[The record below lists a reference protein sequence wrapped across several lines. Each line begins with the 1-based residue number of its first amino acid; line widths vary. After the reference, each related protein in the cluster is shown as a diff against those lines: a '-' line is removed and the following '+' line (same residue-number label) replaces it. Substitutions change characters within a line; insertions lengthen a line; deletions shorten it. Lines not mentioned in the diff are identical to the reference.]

1 MKTVLLYGDSFFWG
15 VDGVRADRQERDDR
29 IGVICQKLLQDRFD
43 VVTEGLRGRTMFGE
57 NVYFPER
64 DGLAQFG
71 PIFASHLPID
81 VVVIMLGSND
91 LNSKT
96 RHSPKDIAD
105 ALDAYVEKMKFW
117 CDFMKYNLPKM
128 LVVSPPHIDESS
140 LTVFKEIFAG
150 SASYIDELSDKL
162 QEKASQNGFAFLDAR
177 NIVESIDT
185 DGIHIDAVNNKKLA
199 TAISQKILEIS

>member
-15 VDGVRADRQERDDR
+15 VDGSQAARHERDDR
-29 IGVICQKLLQDRFD
+29 IGVICQNLLQDRFD

-57 NVYFPER
+57 NAYFPER

-81 VVVIMLGSND
+81 VIVIMLGSND

-96 RHSPKDIAD
+96 RHDPKDIAD
-105 ALDAYVEKMKFW
+105 ALDSYVEKMKFW
-117 CDFMKYNLPKM
+117 CDFMKYNLPQV

-140 LTVFKEIFAG
+140 LTVFKDIFAG
-150 SASYIDELSDKL
+150 SASYIDELADKL
-162 QEKASQNGFAFLDAR
+162 QEKASQSDFAFLDGR
-177 NIVESIDT
+177 NIVKSINT
-185 DGIHIDAVNNKKLA
+185 DGIHIDANNNKKLA
-199 TAISQKILEIS
+199 TAISKKILEIS